1 MIKDLLR
8 AIKEFLIEY
17 ISHRLFI
24 ISVIFFVLFS
34 ILIFRLFKLQI
45 IEGQEHLEN
54 FTYKAKKTLTVE
66 ASRGNIYDRDG
77 NLLAYNKLAYA
88 VTFENNNRLADVARE
103 NDVTEN
109 ELKNAI
115 VAKTINILEK
125 HGDRLNVNFPI
136 ACNNGI
142 LSFTTN
148 TKAEK
153 LRFLADVYG
162 YGSADQLTDIEKNSS
177 ARVVFDYL
185 SDEKYFDIS
194 SEYEIEEALKI
205 MSVRYA
211 LWLNRYQQYI
221 SVNIAM
227 DISED
232 SVAELKE
239 NSAELLGID
248 VVVDSI
254 RVYNDSEYFAHIIG
268 YIGTIS
274 TDEMKEYNENL
285 SEKDQYNSSDM
296 IGKTGLEKKYES
308 TLRGTN
314 GIEEIYVDNLGKI
327 IERSDKQDSIAGQD
341 IYLTIKTDLQ
351 KYCYDTLE
359 KEISSVLLSNITDE
373 KVDDDKTKDKRIPIS
388 DVYFALFDNN
398 ALDISHMSGNEAG
411 ETEKLINS
419 KLEDSRKNAIA
430 QISSKLKINETVE
443 SEEVNGSD
451 SSDDKKDSKESIKS
465 DNKKDDD
472 PEYETYMSY
481 IYSMLCDNG
490 IYNTKTIDSTDET
503 YKKYI
508 ADDISLGT
516 YLRYAINKGAI
527 DISSF
532 DLSNDYYDSDEVFDA
547 LISYLEKELSNDRE
561 FDKKVLKY
569 MIKKGV
575 INGTNVITVLYE
587 QGILDKKKDKDYK
600 DFVSGKLSDYKF
612 IRKKID
618 KLEITPA
625 QLALDPCEGSVVVTD
640 TNTGE
645 ILAMVSYPSYNNNR
659 LTNSIDA
666 DYYAKLIE
674 DKTKPLYNR
683 ATQQRTAPGS
693 TYKMLTTIAAVEE
706 KAIDLDTIIDDDG
719 IYTKVD
725 PPAKCWYYPGKH
737 GKIGIEEALEVSCNY
752 FFYETGYR
760 LGGGDDHFSDSDG
773 LAKLAKYA
781 GMFGLDTNSGIEL
794 DEIKPKISDETV
806 VRSAIGQG
814 TNAYTPTQLSRYV
827 TTLATS
833 GTCYDLS
840 IIKEIKDISGNT
852 TYENPHNVH
861 GTLSFD
867 QSLWNT
873 VHNGMRRV
881 IKNHTDE
888 NMIIN
893 QIKVDVA
900 GKTGT
905 AEENLARP
913 AHALFVSYAPF
924 NKPEISV
931 TTVIPYGYSSG
942 NAEEL
947 AGFIYAYYFDPKAL
961 ENASITGNVNMSD

>member
-1 MIKDLLR
+1 MIKDLFR

-17 ISHRLFI
+17 VSHRLFI
-24 ISVIFFVLFS
+24 ISVIFFILFS
-34 ILIFRLFKLQI
+34 ILIIRLFRLQI
-45 IEGQEHLEN
+45 IEGKEHLEN

-88 VTFENNNRLADVARE
+88 VTFENSNQLTDVAKE
-103 NDVTEN
+103 NHVSEN
-109 ELKNAI
+109 ELKNTI
-115 VAKTINILEK
+115 VDKTIKILEK
-125 HGDRLNVNFPI
+125 HGDRINVNFPI
-136 ACNNGI
+136 ANDNGS
-142 LSFTTN
+142 LSFTT
-148 TKAEK
+148 TSKAEK
-153 LRFLADVYG
+153 LRFLADIYG
-162 YGSADQLTDIEKNSS
+162 YGSADQLSEVQKNST
-177 ARVVFDYL
+177 ARVIFEYL
-185 SDEKYFDIS
+185 SNKEHFDIS
-194 SEYEIEEALKI
+194 QEYDIDEALKI

-211 LWLNRYQQYI
+211 LWLNRYQQYM

-227 DISED
+227 DISDE

-239 NSAELLGID
+239 NSADLLGID

-254 RVYNDSEYFAHIIG
+254 RVYNEAEYFAHIIG
-268 YIGTIS
+268 YIGNIT

-285 SEKDQYNSSDM
+285 SDKDKYNSSDM
-296 IGKTGLEKKYES
+296 IGKTGLEKQYES
-308 TLRGTN
+308 TLRGNN

-327 IERSDKQDSIAGQD
+327 IERSDKKDSVAGQD

-359 KEISSVLLSNITDE
+359 KEIAGVLLANITDE
-373 KVDDDKTKDKRIPIS
+373 EVDEDKTKDKRIPIS

-398 ALDISHMSGNEAG
+398 ALNISHLADENASAI
-411 ETEKLINS
+411 EKNVNS
-419 KLEDSRKNAIA
+419 ILNDSRKSAIN
-430 QISSKLKINETVE
+430 QIVSKLNASEISGTE
-443 SEEVNGSD
+443 SE
-451 SSDDKKDSKESIKS
+451 
-465 DNKKDDD
+465 
-472 PEYETYMSY
+472 PEYESYMAY
-481 IYSMLCDNG
+481 IYSMLCDRG
-490 IYNTKTIDSTDET
+490 IYNTKTIESTDET
-503 YKKYI
+503 YKSFV
-508 ADDISLGT
+508 ADEITLGSF
-516 YLRYAINKGAI
+516 LHYAINQGAI

-532 DLSNDYYDSDEVFDA
+532 ELSNDYYDSDEVFDA
-547 LISYLEKELSNDRE
+547 LIEYLKNELSDDIE
-561 FDKKVLKY
+561 FDKIVMKY
-569 MIKKGV
+569 MIRNNLVSGTDV
-575 INGTNVITVLYE
+575 IQILFE
-587 QGILDKKKDKDYK
+587 QGVLDKDKDEDYK
-600 DFVSGKLSDYKF
+600 DFTSGKISDYKF
-612 IRKKID
+612 IRKKINN
-618 KLEITPA
+618 LEITPA

-640 TNTGE
+640 TDTGE

-659 LTNSIDA
+659 LTNSVDA
-666 DYYAKLIE
+666 DYYAKLIA

-706 KAIDLDTIIDDDG
+706 KAIDLDTKIDAEG

-737 GKIGIEEALEVSCNY
+737 GEIGIEEALEVSCNY
-752 FFYETGYR
+752 FFYEVGYR
-760 LGGGDDHFSDSDG
+760 LGGGENHFSDSNG
-773 LAKLAKYA
+773 LAKLSKYA

-794 DEIKPKISDETV
+794 DEIDPKVSDETV

-827 TTLATS
+827 TTIATS

-840 IIKEIKDISGNT
+840 IIKEIKDISNNT
-852 TYENPHNVH
+852 VYQNPHNVH
-861 GTLSFD
+861 GTLNFEH
-867 QSLWNT
+867 SLWTT

-881 IKNHTDE
+881 IKNHTDK

-905 AEENLARP
+905 AEENLLRP

-924 NKPEISV
+924 VRPEISV

>member
-1 MIKDLLR
+1 MIRDLLH

-24 ISVIFFVLFS
+24 ISVIFFILFS

-88 VTFENNNRLADVARE
+88 VTFENSNQLNDIAKE
-103 NDVTEN
+103 NGITEN
-109 ELKNAI
+109 ELKNTI

-125 HGDRLNVNFPI
+125 HGDHLNVNFPI
-136 ACNNGI
+136 TCDNGI
-142 LSFTTN
+142 LSFTTSS
-148 TKAEK
+148 KAEK
-153 LRFLADVYG
+153 LRFLADIYG
-162 YGSADQLTDIEKNSS
+162 YSSADQLTDVQKNST
-177 ARVVFDYL
+177 ARAVYDYL
-185 SDEKYFDIS
+185 SNKEHFDIS
-194 SEYEIEEALKI
+194 SEYDIEEALKI

-254 RVYNDSEYFAHIIG
+254 RVYNEAEYFAHIIG

-285 SEKDQYNSSDM
+285 SAKDKYNSSDM

-327 IERSDKQDSIAGQD
+327 IETSDKKDSVAGQD
-341 IYLTIKTDLQ
+341 IYLTIRTDLQ

-373 KVDDDKTKDKRIPIS
+373 EVDEDKTKDKRIPIS

-398 ALDISHMSGNEAG
+398 AINISHMDSEEAG
-411 ETEKLINS
+411 DTEKYINN
-419 KLEDSRKNAIA
+419 KLKESRENAIS
-430 QISSKLKINETVE
+430 QISSKLKTNDSFET
-443 SEEVNGSD
+443 EV
-451 SSDDKKDSKESIKS
+451 SDDSDEQNDSQETKESDEK
-465 DNKKDDD
+465 NKKQKD
-472 PEYETYMSY
+472 PEYDTYMSY

-490 IYNTKTIDSTDET
+490 IYNTKTIESTDET
-503 YKKYI
+503 YKKYL
-508 ADDISLGT
+508 ADEISLGT
-516 YLRYAINKGAI
+516 YLHYAINKGAI

-532 DLSNDYYDSDEVFDA
+532 DLSNDYYDSDEVFNA

-561 FDKKVLKY
+561 FDKKVLKF
-569 MIKKGV
+569 MIRKSVISGTEV
-575 INGTNVITVLYE
+575 INVLFE

-612 IRKKID
+612 IRKKIN

-659 LTNSIDA
+659 LTNSVDA
-666 DYYAKLIE
+666 DYYAKLIS

-706 KAIDLDTIIDDDG
+706 KAIDLDTIIDAEG
-719 IYTKVD
+719 IYNKVD

-737 GKIGIEEALEVSCNY
+737 GEIGIEEALEVSCNY
-752 FFYETGYR
+752 FFYEVGYR
-760 LGGGDDHFSDSDG
+760 LGGGENHFSDSDG
-773 LAKLAKYA
+773 LSKLAKYA

-794 DEIKPKISDETV
+794 DEIDPKISDETV

-827 TTLATS
+827 TTIATS

-840 IIKEIKDISGNT
+840 IIKEIKDISGDT

-861 GTLSFD
+861 GTLSFE
-867 QSLWNT
+867 QPLWNT

-924 NKPEISV
+924 VKPEISV

>member
-1 MIKDLLR
+1 MIRDLLR
-8 AIKEFLIEY
+8 AIREFIVEY

-24 ISVIFFVLFS
+24 LSVVIFLLFAAL
-34 ILIFRLFKLQI
+34 ILRLFRLQI

-54 FTYKAKKTLTVE
+54 FTYKSQKTLTVE
-66 ASRGNIYDRDG
+66 AFRGNIYDRDG
-77 NLLAYNKLAYA
+77 NLLAYNRLAYA
-88 VTFENNNRLADVARE
+88 VTFENSNQLSDVAKE
-103 NDVTEN
+103 NDISEN
-109 ELKNAI
+109 ELKNTI
-115 VAKTINILEK
+115 VAKTIHILEK
-125 HGDRLNVNFPI
+125 HGDTINVNFPI
-136 ACNNGI
+136 AVDNGS
-142 LSFTTN
+142 LKFTTN

-153 LRFLADVYG
+153 LRFLADIYG
-162 YGSADQLTDIEKNSS
+162 YGSVDQLSDIEKSS
-177 ARVVFDYL
+177 TARVVFEYL
-185 SDEKYFDIS
+185 ANKDHFDIS
-194 SEYEIEEALKI
+194 QDYDMEEALKI

-227 DISED
+227 DISDE
-232 SVAELKE
+232 SVAELEE
-239 NSAELLGID
+239 NSSDLLGIN

-254 RVYNDSEYFAHIIG
+254 RIYNDSEYFAHIIG
-268 YIGTIS
+268 YIGRIS
-274 TDEMKEYNENL
+274 TDEMKEYNEDL
-285 SEKDQYNSSDM
+285 PEKDKYSSSDM
-296 IGKTGLEKKYES
+296 IGKTGLEKIYES

-327 IERSDKQDSIAGQD
+327 IERSDKKDSVAGQD
-341 IYLTIKTDLQ
+341 IYLTIRSDLQ

-359 KEISSVLLSNITDE
+359 KEIASVLLANITDE
-373 KVDDDKTKDKRIPIS
+373 EVDEDKTKDKRIPIT
-388 DVYFALFDNN
+388 DVYYALFDNN
-398 ALDISHMSGNEAG
+398 ALSITHLAG
-411 ETEKLINS
+411 ENAGSTEKAVNQA
-419 KLEDSRKNAIA
+419 LESSRSFAIS
-430 QISSKLKINETVE
+430 QIASKLKA
-443 SEEVNGSD
+443 SE
-451 SSDDKKDSKESIKS
+451 IS
-465 DNKKDDD
+465 DNELE
-472 PEYETYMSY
+472 PEYESYMSY
-481 IYSMLCDNG
+481 IYSMLCDRG
-490 IYNTKTIDSTDET
+490 IYNTKTIESTDET
-503 YKKYI
+503 YKQFI
-508 ADDISLGT
+508 AGEISLGSFIH
-516 YLRYAINKGAI
+516 YAINKGAI

-532 DLSNDYYDSDEVFDA
+532 ELSNDYYDSDEVYAA
-547 LISYLEKELSNDRE
+547 LIEYLENELTDDPE
-561 FDKKVLKY
+561 FDKIVMKY
-569 MIKKGV
+569 MIRGNVVSGAQV
-575 INGTNVITVLYE
+575 IRILFE
-587 QGILDKKKDKDYK
+587 QGVLDQEKDKEYA
-600 DFVSGKLSDYKF
+600 DFISGKISDYKF

-618 KLEITPA
+618 NLEITPA

-640 TNTGE
+640 TNSGE
-645 ILAMVSYPSYNNNR
+645 ILAMVSYPSYDNNR
-659 LTNSIDA
+659 LTNSVDA
-666 DYYAKLIE
+666 EYYAQLIA

-706 KAIDLDTIIDDDG
+706 KAIDLDTIIDAEG

-725 PPAKCWYYPGKH
+725 PPAKCWYYPGQH
-737 GKIGIEEALEVSCNY
+737 GEIGIEEALEVSCNY
-752 FFYETGYR
+752 FFYEVGYR
-760 LGGGDDHFSDSDG
+760 LGGGENHFSDSNG
-773 LAKLAKYA
+773 LSKLAKYA

-794 DEIKPKISDETV
+794 DEIDPKVSDETV

-827 TTLATS
+827 TTIATS

-840 IIKEIKDISGNT
+840 IIKEIKDLSGST

-861 GTLSFD
+861 DTLNFEH
-867 QSLWNT
+867 SLWTT

-905 AEENLARP
+905 AEENLLRP

-924 NKPEISV
+924 VRPEISV